1 MQLYWTSFLLR
12 RAQEEFNFLCN
23 TFRSLQLLNNR
34 LECLMRDYFYLLKVI
49 VARLANVATFVIIRH
64 YKDLSPIILF
74 VLVSL
79 AASTL
84 LVMISILELFGS
96 SHALSQ
102 KCISSWKKIAH
113 YKNFKNLFKNQRSL
127 SL

>member
-1 MQLYWTSFLLR
+1 
-12 RAQEEFNFLCN
+12 
-23 TFRSLQLLNNR
+23 
-34 LECLMRDYFYLLKVI
+34 MRDYFYLLKVI

-84 LVMISILELFGS
+84 LVMISILELFVVVVVVRF
-96 SHALSQ
+96 
-102 KCISSWKKIAH
+102 I
-113 YKNFKNLFKNQRSL
+113 
-127 SL
+127 